1 MLRAIAKAGGE
12 VESRAPGHLSVT
24 MFVLCSVSRNGRIVM
39 RTREIAEDVVAM
51 SNAGNLDG
59 IGAKYWA
66 DAIVSIEDMAGPMAR
81 LEGRQAVEAKGA
93 WWNGA
98 HEVHSVETHGPFVNG
113 DQFAVRW
120 VMDVTQKE
128 SGNRITMDEMALYTV
143 KDGKIVEERF
153 FY

>member
-1 MLRAIAKAGGE
+1 MGTKEIADDVVALAKAG
-12 VESRAPGHLSVT
+12 
-24 MFVLCSVSRNGRIVM
+24 
-39 RTREIAEDVVAM
+39 D
-51 SNAGNLDG
+51 LDA

-66 DAIVSIEDMAGPMAR
+66 DDVVSIEAAPSPMAH
-81 LEGRQAVEAKGA
+81 LTGKDAVIGKQN

-98 HEVHSVETHGPFVNG
+98 HDVHSVETHGPYVNG

-128 SGNRITMDEMALYTV
+128 NGQRMTMDEVAIFTL
-143 KDGKIVEERF
+143 KDGKIAEERF